1 MLYVDDTLAVFKNR
15 NDALRFL
22 KYLNSL
28 HKNLEF
34 TIEHKCDDNIPFL
47 DLLII
52 RNRDNHIIDLAVN
65 RKPTHSRVFTNF
77 TSFIPFQFKM
87 GLVRTLVT
95 RAYRLC
101 STLKLF
107 HLELEELTRLLMQNG
122 YTKSFIENI
131 IKTQLNRLHS
141 EEPYKKV
148 GPDPKQIF
156 IRLPY
161 LGDASNRLLGSLNSC
176 LNQIILGTINVNI
189 SHYFSRLEGNFSFK
203 DKQPK
208 HLLNGVVYQ
217 ITCSSGLRYIDKTSR
232 CLKVRFDK
240 HCKREGTNM
249 TEVGK
254 HLAESPDH
262 TISFDD
268 VKVLTMEQHFRKR
281 RYLESLFIQES
292 LYKYELLNDNHKS
305 VPLYLFNLPP
315 VYRIYN
321 DNSQN
326 T

>member
-1 MLYVDDTLAVFKNR
+1 MLNVEVISFRIRRT
-15 NDALRFL
+15 
-22 KYLNSL
+22 
-28 HKNLEF
+28 HE
-34 TIEHKCDDNIPFL
+34 
-47 DLLII
+47 II
-52 RNRDNHIIDLAVN
+52 NAEWVH
-65 RKPTHSRVFTNF
+65 
-77 TSFIPFQFKM
+77 Q
-87 GLVRTLVT
+87 
-95 RAYRLC
+95 
-101 STLKLF
+101 
-107 HLELEELTRLLMQNG
+107 E
-122 YTKSFIENI
+122 FIENI
-131 IKTQLNRLHS
+131 IKTQLNRLYS
-141 EEPYKKV
+141 EESYKKF

-176 LNQIILGTINVNI
+176 LNQIKLGTINVNI

-217 ITCSSGLRYIDKTSR
+217 ITCSCGLCYIGETSR
-232 CLKVRFDK
+232 CLKVRFDE
-240 HCKREGTNM
+240 HCKREGINV

-268 VKVLTMEQHFRKR
+268 VKVLTMEQHFRKI

-326 T
+326 A